1 MGAPPINLGKRN
13 VNSRLSMVSLV
24 QEQMQCFDKLNNLF
38 NNAENIMCEANGVAS
53 GNTNCW
59 NGKEAGR

>member
-1 MGAPPINLGKRN
+1 VGAPPINLGKRN
-13 VNSRLSMVSLV
+13 VYSQLSMVSLV
-24 QEQMQCFDKLNNLF
+24 QEQMQCFDKLDNLF
-38 NNAENIMCEANGVAS
+38 NNAENIMCEAAS